1 MKRFL
6 TYLSSILGL
15 SVILNTIM
23 YYINELT
30 FNSEFDLVPDF
41 KYYKISLLVSIIVV
55 AVIILIEKKLKK
67 KSVH

>member
-41 KYYKISLLVSIIVV
+41 KYFKISLFVSIIVV
-55 AVIILIEKKLKK
+55 AVIILIEKRLKK